1 MKDFNT
7 KNDNGGA
14 WINFYKLPDKE
25 IYWSGSVGYS
35 TKEIAQYN
43 NSGECYRIATL
54 NIKDVLNQQAEINR
68 LREALKNIC
77 IEAKRGKNSQLF
89 TPETAVLSRIENDCF
104 IALNGESEEK

>member
-1 MKDFNT
+1 MKDFDT

-43 NSGECYRIATL
+43 NAGDCYRIATL
-54 NIKDVLNQQAEINR
+54 NIKDVINQQAEMNR
-68 LREALKNIC
+68 LRDLLKQC
-77 IEAKRGKNSQLF
+77 IPAAEFAKDKGLADMINK
-89 TPETAVLSRIENDCF
+89 
-104 IALNGESEEK
+104 ALNGESEVQSDNS